1 MVTLVLQIVVL
12 LLNRR
17 MNKLLLAAETAMPAE
32 QFKSY
37 RKQVLNEFGKGGFRK
52 DLEDEL
58 RKQLKDRQG

>member
-17 MNKLLLAAETAMPAE
+17 MNKLLLAAETAMSAE

-37 RKQVLNEFGKGGFRK
+37 RKQVLNEFGKSGFRK

>member
-37 RKQVLNEFGKGGFRK
+37 RKQVLNEFGKSGFRK